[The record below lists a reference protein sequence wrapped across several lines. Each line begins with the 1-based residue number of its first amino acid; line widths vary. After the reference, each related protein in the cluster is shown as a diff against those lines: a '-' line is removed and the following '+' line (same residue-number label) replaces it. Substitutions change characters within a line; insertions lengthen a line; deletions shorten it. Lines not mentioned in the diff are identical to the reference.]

1 MDTPDFSAR
10 FKYWEVIKIDMESST
25 EVLIREIYRKIEKI
39 EREIDEIR
47 LALIPEEEADEN
59 EKELIKKGREEIKE
73 GKFVELDEFL
83 KYMSVE

>member
-1 MDTPDFSAR
+1 
-10 FKYWEVIKIDMESST
+10 MESST